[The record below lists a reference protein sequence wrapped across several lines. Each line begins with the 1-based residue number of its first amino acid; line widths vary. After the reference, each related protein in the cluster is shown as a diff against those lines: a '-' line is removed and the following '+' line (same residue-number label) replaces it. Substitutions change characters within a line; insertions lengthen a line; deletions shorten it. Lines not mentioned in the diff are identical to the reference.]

1 MPSIEFLPSKKTV
14 NVPAG
19 TALLDAARLAGI
31 YSAVPCGG
39 KGVCGKC
46 RVRVAKGAV
55 DFDGSKSAHGKAM
68 DEGVVLAC
76 SSKVGASPATIDIPE
91 QFGAEVGQFAS
102 EDTDIWGAEGA
113 HFDPIVTKWKVN
125 VPGPRLEDGL
135 SDIDR
140 LTRAI
145 CGKAG
150 ATEVGFAMAAVRSTA
165 DALRA
170 NGGEVTV
177 TGVNDAGRIHVIGV
191 EPGDTTA
198 RLFAIAVDIGTTT
211 VAVQLIDIPSGRVLS
226 TQTDYNAQISCGSDV
241 ISRINYAKTAK
252 NLEELRR
259 HVIDTINRL
268 VQGAADASNM
278 DVQDIVGAFISGNTV
293 MTHLFLGIK
302 PEYIRLE
309 PYTPTVL
316 EPVKDLSA
324 KEAGISIKPDAPIFM
339 SPCVGSY
346 VGGDITAGLLCA
358 GNAFDVEKVS
368 LFIDI
373 GTNGELV
380 IGNSEFLMACACS
393 AGPAFEGGGIE
404 CGMRASRGAIEKVR
418 VEAETGKALFST
430 IGGAPPQGIC
440 GSGVIDL
447 LTGLFLTGWL
457 DRAGKLDRSRP
468 SPYIVI
474 DGKQARYIVATK
486 EESQGSHAVTISEKE
501 IENVVRAKA
510 AIYSAAALMLSHAC
524 LSFKDLDAIYIA
536 GGFGR
541 YLDIGK
547 AIAIGLIPDISP
559 ERYKY
564 LGNASLKGS
573 AMLAMSGEHRK
584 KQLEL
589 KNRMTYFELSTD
601 PAYMHQFTGAL
612 FLPHTDLSQFPSTI
626 GHGGEKS

>member
-1 MPSIEFLPSKKTV
+1 MPNIEFLPSKRTIH
-14 NVPAG
+14 VPVG
-19 TALLDAARLAGI
+19 TALLEAIRLAGI

-46 RVRVAKGAV
+46 RVRVVKGKV

-68 DEGVVLAC
+68 GEGIVLAC
-76 SSKVGASPATIDIPE
+76 SSSVSASHVTIDIPE
-91 QFGAEVGQFAS
+91 QFGAEVGQFTG
-102 EDTDIWGAEGA
+102 EDMDAWDAEGA
-113 HFDPIVTKWKVN
+113 PLDPIVRKWKVN
-125 VPGPRLEDGL
+125 VPSPRLEDGL

-140 LTRAI
+140 LTRAT
-145 CGKAG
+145 CSVTG
-150 ATEVGFAMAAVRSTA
+150 ATEVTFALAAVRSAA
-165 DALRA
+165 DALRTK
-170 NGGEVTV
+170 GGEVTV
-177 TGVNDAGRIHVIGV
+177 TGVVDAGRICVISI
-191 EPGDTTA
+191 EPGDTSA
-198 RLFAIAVDIGTTT
+198 KLFAIAVDIGTTT
-211 VAVQLIDIPSGRVLS
+211 VAVQLIDIPSKRVLS

-252 NLEELRR
+252 NLEELRL

-268 VQGAADASNM
+268 VQSAADASGM
-278 DVQDIVGAFISGNTV
+278 DKQDISGAFISGNTV

-309 PYTPTVL
+309 PYTPTIL
-316 EPVKDLSA
+316 EPMNDISA
-324 KEAGISIKPDAPIFM
+324 EQVGIGIKPDAPIFM

-358 GNAFDVEKVS
+358 GQAFDTEKVS

-393 AGPAFEGGGIE
+393 AGPAFEGGGIL
-404 CGMRASRGAIEKVR
+404 CGMRASKGAIEKVGI
-418 VEAETGKALFST
+418 EPETGRSIFST
-430 IGGAPPQGIC
+430 IGDVPSQGIC

-474 DGKQARYIVATK
+474 DGKQARYVVATK
-486 EESQGSHAVTISEKE
+486 EESQIGKAITISEKE
-501 IENVVRAKA
+501 IENVIRAKA
-510 AIYSAAALMLSHAC
+510 AIYSAAALMLSHTG
-524 LSFKDLDAIYIA
+524 LSFKDLDAVYIA

-541 YLDIGK
+541 FLDLGK
-547 AIAIGLIPDISP
+547 AIAIGLIPDIP
-559 ERYKY
+559 LERYKY

-584 KQLEL
+584 RQAEL
-589 KNRMTYFELSTD
+589 KGRMTYFELSTD

-612 FLPHTDLSQFPSTI
+612 FLPHTDLSQFPSI
-626 GHGGEKS
+626 SPPVI